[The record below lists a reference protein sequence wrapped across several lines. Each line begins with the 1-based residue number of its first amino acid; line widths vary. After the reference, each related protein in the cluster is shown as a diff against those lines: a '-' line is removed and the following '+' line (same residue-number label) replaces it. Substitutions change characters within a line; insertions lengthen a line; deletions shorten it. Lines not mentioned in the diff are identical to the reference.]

1 MSIIFIPLFDTT
13 RLFIQRI
20 CLGHSPFCPDKNHI
34 HHKFL
39 QIGCSQRQSF
49 WLILCIQIVY
59 IIANFLLAPI
69 VNINV
74 LLFVD
79 ILSALALIFFLD
91 SKKSREK
98 SQRFAERKKVTKT
111 VR

>member
-1 MSIIFIPLFDTT
+1 MRG
-13 RLFIQRI
+13 RLDARRT
-20 CLGHSPFCPDKNHI
+20 LKSLVADLRI

>member
-1 MSIIFIPLFDTT
+1 MFPAA
-13 RLFIQRI
+13 
-20 CLGHSPFCPDKNHI
+20 
-34 HHKFL
+34 KFL
-39 QIGCSQRQSF
+39 AHPVHPDR
-49 WLILCIQIVY
+49 L

-98 SQRFAERKKVTKT
+98 SQRFAERK
-111 VR
+111 